1 MQDSK
6 NIKQTLDMLL
16 SENDTV
22 FIVPH
27 NRPDFDAIGAA
38 MGMSLICKK
47 NKHIEKYIMDEVHS
61 GATEAN
67 VKDGLFSHKKQM
79 LICVVHNANY
89 KEFKHRV
96 LAMDPHAFIV
106 SNNCY
111 EAAGGVRFNLLP
123 F

>member
-47 NKHIEKYIMDEVHS
+47 NKKKNYIVQE
-61 GATEAN
+61 
-67 VKDGLFSHKKQM
+67 
-79 LICVVHNANY
+79 
-89 KEFKHRV
+89 R
-96 LAMDPHAFIV
+96 
-106 SNNCY
+106 
-111 EAAGGVRFNLLP
+111 
-123 F
+123 